1 MNSTSILTAMFSIE
15 LALITGGI
23 AFYFF
28 TQVKK
33 LTAALA
39 QVQTQEDGTQVS
51 LAQLLEQQIQRT
63 RKRIAGHLRASNDPE
78 QTKNAQV
85 LSKRVEFLELEKDVA
100 DDKLEEQSYWQ
111 TICERMSNIVKIQ
124 DKHSD
129 GEEAP
134 EKKEKIITKT
144 DPAPDNSNKYKESIL
159 RYQKQLAK
167 VHKEFEDFRKTAH
180 QAVSLSSD
188 YQGDDP
194 DAALMEMMENF
205 KDHDERL
212 HTRLK
217 QLEVD
222 NKQLAK
228 DLQLS
233 EKEGMALSQPAKT
246 KTPAPASQDENTPTA
261 SEEEIKRL
269 RNIIDRQY
277 GSLDELR
284 MELMQTE
291 TTEEEN
297 QRLQAHME
305 AVEHSQQ
312 ELQGCIQVL
321 ESENDRLLEE
331 LQKAKADTQA
341 PDSGASK
348 KDMEELYDLRL
359 KTKAYGEQ
367 VDDLSTQLQAK
378 DEALQKITAEFD
390 SMQDEFMRMYE
401 KQGG

>member
-1 MNSTSILTAMFSIE
+1 MSSTSILTAMFSIE
-15 LALITGGI
+15 LALISSGI
-23 AFYFF
+23 AYYFF

-39 QVQTQEDGTQVS
+39 QAQTREDGTQVS
-51 LAQLLEQQIQRT
+51 LGQLLEQQIQRT

-78 QTKNAQV
+78 QNRSAQV

-100 DDKLEEQSYWQ
+100 DDKIEEQSYWQ
-111 TICERMSNIVKIQ
+111 TICDRMSNIVKIQ
-124 DKHSD
+124 DKNPQS
-129 GEEAP
+129 EEAP
-134 EKKEKIITKT
+134 DKKQKT
-144 DPAPDNSNKYKESIL
+144 IEASDAEPENSKMYKESIL
-159 RYQKQLAK
+159 HYQEQLAQ

-180 QAVSLSSD
+180 RAVSLSSD

-194 DAALMEMMENF
+194 DDALVEMMEDF

-217 QLEVD
+217 QLEAD
-222 NKQLAK
+222 NNKLAK
-228 DLQLS
+228 DLQLT
-233 EKEGMALSQPAKT
+233 EKEVMELNQEIKT
-246 KTPAPASQDENTPTA
+246 KTSSPVTETENAPTA

-269 RNIIDRQY
+269 HDIIDRQY

-284 MELMQTE
+284 MTLMQTE

-297 QRLQAHME
+297 QKLQAHME

-331 LQKAKADTQA
+331 LQKATAGA
-341 PDSGASK
+341 PAPESAASK
-348 KDMEELYDLRL
+348 EDMEELYDLRL
-359 KTKAYGEQ
+359 KTKAHNEQ
-367 VDDLSTQLQAK
+367 VDDLSAQLQAK